1 MNGALEV
8 SFTPARLNIKA
19 QKEALNVDDHD
30 DGHDDDDGDDDDGYN
45 DDDGDGLAR
54 VVRARACAIRVC
66 LERATIAVE
75 LNAGNGIFLPFTALS
90 LSLSPPVAL
99 TKKERESD
107 ARRFDIVS

>member
-30 DGHDDDDGDDDDGYN
+30 DGHDDDDDGYD

-90 LSLSPPVAL
+90 LSLSSRRVD
-99 TKKERESD
+99 KKRKGK
-107 ARRFDIVS
+107 

>member
-19 QKEALNVDDHD
+19 QKEALNVDNHD
-30 DGHDDDDGDDDDGYN
+30 DGHDDDDDGYD

>member
-30 DGHDDDDGDDDDGYN
+30 DGHDDDDDGYD

-90 LSLSPPVAL
+90 LSLLPS
-99 TKKERESD
+99 R
-107 ARRFDIVS
+107 

>member
-30 DGHDDDDGDDDDGYN
+30 DGHDDDDDGYD

-90 LSLSPPVAL
+90 LSPPVAL

>member
-30 DGHDDDDGDDDDGYN
+30 DGHDDDDDGYD

-90 LSLSPPVAL
+90 LSLSLSPPVAL

>member
-19 QKEALNVDDHD
+19 QKEALNVDDDGYD
-30 DGHDDDDGDDDDGYN
+30 DDDDDGYD

-90 LSLSPPVAL
+90 LSLSSRRVD
-99 TKKERESD
+99 KKRKGK
-107 ARRFDIVS
+107 

>member
-30 DGHDDDDGDDDDGYN
+30 DGHDDDDDGYD

-66 LERATIAVE
+66 LERATITVE

-90 LSLSPPVAL
+90 LSLLPS
-99 TKKERESD
+99 R
-107 ARRFDIVS
+107 